1 MRINEMKKP
10 LEQNIGY
17 FLKWMVISSL
27 IGCVGG
33 LIGGFFAKCVLWVTE
48 FRMENNWTLY
58 LMPVAGLA
66 IIWLY
71 HMFHEEKNK
80 GTNMVIEAVS
90 SNHQVSPATGPL
102 IFISTVLTHFVGGSS
117 GREGAALQIGGSL
130 GNLAGRL
137 IRLDDEDRRVA
148 VMCGMSAVFAALFG
162 TPVAAGIFS
171 LEVASV
177 GVLYYAALLP
187 CLFAA
192 FLGAGISGWM
202 GVEAEHYHIF
212 NMPEFNLGG
221 AAYVVLLGILCTL
234 VSVGFCM
241 LLHQSEKFYK
251 KKLPNPYIRILAAS
265 ALFIAITLLSG
276 TRDYNGSSVHLI
288 EAAMEG
294 HVRYEAFLLK
304 AVFTAVAL
312 GAGFKGGEIVPTL
325 CVGATFGC
333 AVGKVAGVSPSFS
346 AACGMVALFAGVTN
360 CPVSTLIIALELFG
374 EEGLSFFA
382 LIIGITFV
390 LSGYYG
396 LYGSQRFA
404 YSKIRPEFIDRK
416 SN

>member
-1 MRINEMKKP
+1 MRISEMKKP

-58 LMPVAGLA
+58 LMPAAGLA

-71 HMFHEEKNK
+71 HMFHEEKNR

-130 GNLAGRL
+130 GSLAGRL

-177 GVLYYAALLP
+177 GVLYYAR
-187 CLFAA
+187 
-192 FLGAGISGWM
+192 W
-202 GVEAEHYHIF
+202 
-212 NMPEFNLGG
+212 
-221 AAYVVLLGILCTL
+221 
-234 VSVGFCM
+234 
-241 LLHQSEKFYK
+241 
-251 KKLPNPYIRILAAS
+251 
-265 ALFIAITLLSG
+265 
-276 TRDYNGSSVHLI
+276 
-288 EAAMEG
+288 
-294 HVRYEAFLLK
+294 
-304 AVFTAVAL
+304 
-312 GAGFKGGEIVPTL
+312 
-325 CVGATFGC
+325 
-333 AVGKVAGVSPSFS
+333 
-346 AACGMVALFAGVTN
+346 
-360 CPVSTLIIALELFG
+360 
-374 EEGLSFFA
+374 
-382 LIIGITFV
+382 
-390 LSGYYG
+390 
-396 LYGSQRFA
+396 
-404 YSKIRPEFIDRK
+404 
-416 SN
+416 